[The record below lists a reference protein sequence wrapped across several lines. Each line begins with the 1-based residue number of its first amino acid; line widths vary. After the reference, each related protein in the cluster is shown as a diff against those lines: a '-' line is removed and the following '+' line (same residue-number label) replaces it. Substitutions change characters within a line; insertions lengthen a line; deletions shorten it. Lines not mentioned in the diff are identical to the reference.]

1 MEDQE
6 VKNVIAVTKL
16 ISLCVLIS
24 FLSMINSGCAAVF
37 ERMDRTAYKVKN
49 IQEKIFRSIREPGE
63 KIIVSPE
70 KTSENYSCPPGRTTF
85 ILEQAE
91 TIPGTVSPGNEI
103 NHRIRYAMCPYA
115 RSGVL
120 RGEIIRAVSHNGI
133 RLFRDV
139 TDYGF
144 KPGTWTVDA
153 FIQVPDD
160 AESGLYTLELI
171 LNYNQKTIK
180 RTNEFV
186 VKR

>member
-1 MEDQE
+1 
-6 VKNVIAVTKL
+6 VKKGITGIKL

-37 ERMDRTAYKVKN
+37 EKMDRTAYKVKN
-49 IQEKIFRSIREPGE
+49 IQEKFFRSIREPGE
-63 KIIVSPE
+63 KIMVSPE

-91 TIPGTVSPGNEI
+91 AIPGTVSPGDEI
-103 NHRIRYAMCPYA
+103 NHRIRYAMCTYA
-115 RSGVL
+115 RSVVL
-120 RGEIIRAVSHNGI
+120 RGDIIRAVLHGGVSM
-133 RLFRDV
+133 FQDV
-139 TDYGF
+139 TYYDF

-160 AESGLYTLELI
+160 AESGLYILEVI
-171 LNYNQKTIK
+171 LNYNEKTIR